1 MGRYNFTA
9 LRVRRHALQA
19 LDAGQITTRPV
30 WVDVIGDIPPAQI
43 FVRKQPQE
51 HHIYRQRVKTIRA
64 PSDTPRLP
72 DDSLPPPETR
82 VEITTRRT
90 RGPRAKKSKL
100 FKPMEMRYEEDG
112 LRQRFYKDHPWELA
126 RPRIVLE
133 NDGRDAERADWG
145 TGIEQHQK
153 GKKLDGER

>member
-9 LRVRRHALQA
+9 LRVRRRALQA

-30 WVDVIGDIPPAQI
+30 WLDVTGDIPPAQV

-51 HHIYRQRVKTIRA
+51 HHIYRQRLKTVPPPPNA
-64 PSDTPRLP
+64 PRLP
-72 DDSLPPPETR
+72 DGSLPLPETR
-82 VEITTRRT
+82 EEVKTHRT
-90 RGPRAKKSKL
+90 RGSRTKRSKL
-100 FKPMEMRYEEDG
+100 FQPMEMRYEEDE

-133 NDGRDAERADWG
+133 NDGRDAERLDWG
-145 TGIEQHQK
+145 TGIQQHQR